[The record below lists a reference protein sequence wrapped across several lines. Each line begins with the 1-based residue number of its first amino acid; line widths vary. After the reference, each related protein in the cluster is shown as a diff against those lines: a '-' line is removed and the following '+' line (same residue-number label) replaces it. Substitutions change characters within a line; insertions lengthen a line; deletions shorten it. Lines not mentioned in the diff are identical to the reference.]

1 MSETRRT
8 SANALQSEGLA
19 VRRGERL
26 LLRGVAFALEPGQ
39 AVVLIGPNGVGKTSL
54 LRVLAGLLPRAAG
67 QLSLAGLD
75 PREEPEAYAAKIHYV
90 GHRDGVKSVLTAA
103 ENLRFWMSLLG
114 GGKSSGKGS
123 VADALR
129 TFGLTRLADLPAGY
143 LSAGQKRRL
152 ALARLAAIPRA
163 LWLLD
168 EPAAGLDADGRGCLA
183 EAIALH
189 RARGGLVAM
198 ASHGELSIPDS
209 RVYRVGEGL

>member
-26 LLRGVAFALEPGQ
+26 LLRGVALTLEPGQ

-90 GHRDGVKSVLTAA
+90 GHRDGVKSALTAA
-103 ENLRFWMSLLG
+103 ENLRFWMRLLG
-114 GGKSSGKGS
+114 TGKGS
-123 VADALR
+123 DADALR

-209 RVYRVGEGL
+209 RVYRVGEGA